1 MAPRGS
7 AYNTDWILSNSS
19 NIHVANH
26 RDWFTEFHKL
36 ESHIAVFPHAPATT
50 EVCGIGTVV
59 LETRTRRKC
68 KTITLENVLYVPSYM
83 CNIFAFREENAYQ
96 VGLLEK
102 KSITTRAGQVVG
114 LVIDGPLQKLL
125 LKRQRKTQTSLDSD
139 GTYYIHASWP
149 SRDTYVEPQ
158 EYRPAPAPARVKAL
172 KVSVPPLTTAQR
184 RFVREH
190 FGSEFKF
197 LIMYGLKIHICKQ
210 RAEGRAILKAIMAA
224 DDGDSG
230 EGSNNNNDSEHVL
243 RRPLTT
249 AEKEFLKRHYRGE
262 FRFLRIHGL
271 RIHDR
276 KQRAEGREIL
286 RTIMAADDD
295 TTEDE
300 DEDRSCI
307 SDSDDGSE
315 YPGYLIARDFRD
327 DPMSHVADVYFSSEQ
342 LDWIE
347 TNWRHSAGFMRS
359 HGLRPYD
366 AADCVEAVDYV
377 NSLME
382 LGQSD
387 VVLESQQSARTE
399 QGLDLLTRQD
409 STPAMTST
417 NPENESSSLPRLTD
431 AEKKFLKDY
440 DGEFKFLRCYQL
452 KITDEEERAEGRAI
466 LKAIMAQENELEWQH
481 DARALAELEEDPTS
495 HIADWHFGYDHLEWM
510 AKHYRHSGGFMVAQG
525 LKPDDELECEKGY
538 WCRGGFDGEVILP
551 GGRRG
556 MLSMDK

>member
-158 EYRPAPAPARVKAL
+158 EYRPAPAPARVKAR
-172 KVSVPPLTTAQR
+172 KISVPPLTTAQR

-243 RRPLTT
+243 LRPLTT

-286 RTIMAADDD
+286 RTIMAVDDD

-315 YPGYLIARDFRD
+315 DPGYLIARDFRD

-347 TNWRHSAGFMRS
+347 TNWRHSAGFM
-359 HGLRPYD
+359 
-366 AADCVEAVDYV
+366 
-377 NSLME
+377 
-382 LGQSD
+382 
-387 VVLESQQSARTE
+387 
-399 QGLDLLTRQD
+399 
-409 STPAMTST
+409 PAMTST

-466 LKAIMAQENELEWQH
+466 LKAIMAQENEPEWQH

-495 HIADWHFGYDHLEWM
+495 HIADWHFGYDQLEWM
-510 AKHYRHSGGFMVAQG
+510 AKHYRHSGGFMVAHG
-525 LKPDDELECEKGY
+525 LKPDDELECEKAIGVV
-538 WCRGGFDGEVILP
+538 RGLME
-551 GGRRG
+551 
-556 MLSMDK
+556 K